1 MEQMINKNAL
11 AIAEMKLGDFGGG
24 FFRLKG
30 GNGGIFYF
38 DPKPCY
44 VHPVLEDKTISNL
57 LANPDKGESFS
68 PSTIV
73 EILSWES
80 VGITKIQWAND

>member
-1 MEQMINKNAL
+1 MEQMINKDVL

-30 GNGGIFYF
+30 GKGEIFYF
-38 DPKPCY
+38 EPELYY
-44 VHPVLEDKTISNL
+44 VHPVLENKTISNL
-57 LANPDKGESFS
+57 LSNPKKEEPFP

-80 VGITKIQWAND
+80 VGVTKIQWAND